1 MSDQDETMRLAAE
14 IVNKW
19 SGPLTDMRRDLRKLA
34 DDVKGTHAAGA
45 AHAKKHG
52 DAISGLRKEFQR
64 LDEHVKS
71 TGMQTMAAFGLSAL
85 SVAGAVAAIKDA
97 VFGFGDS
104 TRQLTFLRRETGLAI
119 DQLRQYEA
127 LARRVGA
134 APGAMSKGIQD
145 FAQHMQNLRRLA
157 PEELNAWATG
167 FDRNANQ
174 FARSLAR
181 MSNPDALSG
190 AIGFLDRI
198 PSPQDKRKW
207 LRMLGLPED
216 LANVPVAELRKQMAE
231 IQKSIGSLGPDAEKS
246 AERFNSAIDRMN
258 DSIDRLKLTIGSGL
272 ANAFADGIG
281 QLRAFI
287 DQNRNELIGDL
298 KAISSGIHTTLQ
310 DARELMQVYNEFRSG
325 GLTGPIG
332 PAEKKF
338 LGEPD
343 VDALAGVLRLRKH
356 PLGEAG
362 KLWNHLQQ
370 TPSNIPPGA
379 DFMPMAYHPGGGLRS
394 GGGFTM
400 LGAGASSGSPEEVI
414 AKGTH
419 IGVLQALREF
429 RNEVE
434 GSSTGAGG
442 GGMMAANYSP
452 GGGMGGAGGGISGS
466 LRRSLGGAYAPA
478 GAGTGAGGP
487 LRSEI
492 GSGEAAITPAA
503 GGPGLAADRAR
514 FANELA
520 RKPWLKDRIMQI
532 SLGENTDSRANLA
545 VMETIFN
552 RASARGISLEEAT
565 KGVAQGGYYP
575 GSTFSGGA
583 RNMQLAK
590 YMAMARAHWDQVMGG
605 SNISNYATDNSSQGL
620 AMRERAT
627 GRFTFQSQFGGAGG
641 TGSPGMETFFSP
653 GGAGG
658 SGRASRSAYLAWLRG
673 VAAGAGVAPSA
684 GGVWAAPGYSA
695 EMYSPFGRH
704 GSALRDHFGYRGHG
718 GDLLR
723 HGKQSGMYPGGG
735 QLKGSA
741 HLAIDFRGM
750 PKGTRT
756 KLAHSGFSE
765 VRLNHGRTM
774 VPASQD
780 S

>member
-1 MSDQDETMRLAAE
+1 MADSDETMRLAAE

-19 SGPLTDMRRDLRKLA
+19 SGPLTDMRRDLRKLS
-34 DDVKGTHAAGA
+34 DDVKGTHAAGVT
-45 AHAKKHG
+45 HAKKHG
-52 DAISGLRKEFQR
+52 EAISGVRREFQR

-71 TGMQTMAAFGLSAL
+71 TSLQTMAAFGLSAIG
-85 SVAGAVAAIKDA
+85 VAGAVSAVKDA

-104 TRQLTFLRRETGLAI
+104 TRQMTFLRRETGLAM

-134 APGAMSKGIQD
+134 APGVMSKGIQD
-145 FAQHMQNLRRLA
+145 FAQHMQDIRRMA
-157 PEELNAWATG
+157 PAELNAWATG

-174 FARSLAR
+174 FVRSLSR
-181 MSNPDALSG
+181 MSNPEALSA

-216 LANVPVAELRKQMAE
+216 LANVPVAELRKSMAE
-231 IQKSIGSLGPDAEKS
+231 IQKSLLPIGPDAEK
-246 AERFNSAIDRMN
+246 AALKFEAAIDRMN
-258 DSIDRLKLTIGSGL
+258 EAVQNLKLTVGSEL
-272 ANAFADGIG
+272 ADAFSDAT
-281 QLRAFI
+281 
-287 DQNRNELIGDL
+287 DQIREFVEENRTGLIGVL
-298 KAISSGIHTTLQ
+298 KDVSSGIHTALK
-310 DARELMQVYNEFRSG
+310 DARELMQVYRELRG
-325 GLTGPIG
+325 GEMGPSL
-332 PAEKKF
+332 KKF
-338 LGEPD
+338 LGEKD
-343 VDALAGVLRLRKH
+343 VDAIGGGLDWLSKHSGQGQRL
-356 PLGEAG
+356 
-362 KLWNHLQQ
+362 WDQLQK
-370 TPSNIPPGA
+370 PSNVPPGA
-379 DFMPMAYHPGGGLRS
+379 DFMPMAYHPGAGGLRS
-394 GGGFTM
+394 GAGYSLM
-400 LGAGASSGSPEEVI
+400 GAGAPSGSPEEVI

-419 IGVLQALREF
+419 IGVLLALREF
-429 RNEVE
+429 RAEVE
-434 GSSTGAGG
+434 GSSTGAGGGG

-452 GGGMGGAGGGISGS
+452 GGGVSGGGGGGGISGS
-466 LRRSLGGAYAPA
+466 LRRSLGGSYAPSGA
-478 GAGTGAGGP
+478 GAGAGGP

-492 GSGEAAITPAA
+492 GSGEAAPTPAA
-503 GGPGLAADRAR
+503 SGPGLAADRAR

-520 RKPWLKDRIMQI
+520 QKPWLKNRIMQI

-552 RASARGISLEEAT
+552 RASARGVSLEEAT

-590 YMAMARAHWDQVMGG
+590 YAAMAQAHWDQVMGG
-605 SNISNYATDNSSQGL
+605 SNVSNYATDNSSQGL
-620 AMRERAT
+620 AIRERAT
-627 GRFTFQSQFGGAGG
+627 GRFTYQSQFGGAGG

-658 SGRASRSAYLAWLRG
+658 RGPASRSAYLAWLARL
-673 VAAGAGVAPSA
+673 GAGGAP
-684 GGVWAAPGYSA
+684 GGSPGSVWAAPGYTA
-695 EMYSPFGRH
+695 EMYSPFGLH
-704 GSALRDHFGYRGHG
+704 GAALRHHFGYRGHG
-718 GDLLR
+718 GQL
-723 HGKQSGMYPGGG
+723 GKQGALQQGG

-756 KLAHSGFSE
+756 KLAHSGFGD
-765 VRLNHGRTM
+765 VRLNRGPAM
-774 VPASQD
+774 VPASQE